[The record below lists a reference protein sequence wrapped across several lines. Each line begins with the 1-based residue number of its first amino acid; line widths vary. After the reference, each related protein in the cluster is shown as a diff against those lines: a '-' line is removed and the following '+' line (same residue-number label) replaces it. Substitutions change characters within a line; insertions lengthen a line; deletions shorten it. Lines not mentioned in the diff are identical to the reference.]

1 MASRMHVGQHPD
13 DRQLAIANKTLE
25 DQVVIDWI
33 NKSDKEV
40 CSSFPKTIVSD
51 AYRQRIRHAVTDA
64 EAADL
69 LREVGIKRVLLA

>member
-25 DQVVIDWI
+25 DQVVIDQI
-33 NKSDKEV
+33 NKIDKEV
-40 CSSFPKTIVSD
+40 CSSFPKEIISD
-51 AYRQRIRHAVTDA
+51 AYRQKIRAAVTDA

-69 LREVGIKRVLLA
+69 LREVSIKTFFLL